1 PGRVGDAG
9 ASGVFADP
17 LEDQPDALFH
27 FLAVQ
32 SFVPQF
38 VAHARTRPSRI
49 SGSRERSG
57 SSAARGRSLR
67 SPSRLI
73 HTAGM
78 PSAAAGAR
86 SWNGLAATWTCRDGP
101 APERSRKTSQ
111 WPWAGLYEPDSV
123 AVTARS
129 GRTPRLRIDAARRS
143 GSVLERMASFHPR
156 TRTWRRA
163 AGTSANAGQ
172 PGSESAR
179 APSRPRGTTRPS
191 ISATPATAAAST
203 PR

>member
-57 SSAARGRSLR
+57 SSAARGRSLP

-78 PSAAAGAR
+78 PSSALGAK
-86 SWNGLAATWTCRDGP
+86 SWKALAATCTWRDGS
-101 APERSRKTSQ
+101 ASDSSRNRTQ
-111 WPWAGLYEPDSV
+111 WPWAGL
-123 AVTARS
+123 
-129 GRTPRLRIDAARRS
+129 
-143 GSVLERMASFHPR
+143 
-156 TRTWRRA
+156 
-163 AGTSANAGQ
+163 
-172 PGSESAR
+172 
-179 APSRPRGTTRPS
+179 
-191 ISATPATAAAST
+191 
-203 PR
+203 